1 MFFWFNGVTV
11 YLGFDLNKYHET
23 IAFLKENGV
32 KFKMRMHNMNPR
44 GRGIPVCCVPNSA
57 FSTKYAYPNRMLSGW
72 ATCAERTDTL

>member
-44 GRGIPVCCVPNSA
+44 GRGHTGVLRSE
-57 FSTKYAYPNRMLSGW
+57 FSVQYEVRVSRKD
-72 ATCAERTDTL
+72 AELLGYLKRKD

>member
-1 MFFWFNGVTV
+1 MFFWFNGVAV

-44 GRGIPVCCVPNSA
+44 GRGHTGVLRPE
-57 FSTKYAYPNRMLSGW
+57 FSFQYEVRVSKQD
-72 ATCAERTDTL
+72 AERLGYLRRKD

>member
-44 GRGIPVCCVPNSA
+44 GRGHTGVLRPE
-57 FSTKYAYPNRMLSGW
+57 FSFQYEVRVSKQD
-72 ATCAERTDTL
+72 AERLGYLHRKD

>member
-44 GRGIPVCCVPNSA
+44 GRGHTGVLRPE
-57 FSTKYAYPNRMLSGW
+57 FSFKYEVRVSKQD
-72 ATCAERTDTL
+72 AERLGYLRRKD